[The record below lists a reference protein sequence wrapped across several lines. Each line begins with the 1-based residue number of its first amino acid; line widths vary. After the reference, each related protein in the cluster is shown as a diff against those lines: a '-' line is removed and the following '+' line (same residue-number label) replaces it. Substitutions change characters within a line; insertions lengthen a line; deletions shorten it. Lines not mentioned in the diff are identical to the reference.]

1 MLQLFVETA
10 SFNRLQAKT
19 TDLEMPV
26 YLGEKLQNERGEFFL
41 AKD

>member
-1 MLQLFVETA
+1 MFQLFEDTA
-10 SFNRLQAKT
+10 SLDWLQAKT

-26 YLGEKLQNERGEFFL
+26 YLRENLQNERGESFL